1 MISAKTSLTIGTA
14 VYEILKRQNEYLIV
28 CAIFWELIEN
38 LGNQDWQ
45 FSDWISLKN
54 TF

>member
-38 LGNQDWQ
+38 LGNQD
-45 FSDWISLKN
+45 
-54 TF
+54 